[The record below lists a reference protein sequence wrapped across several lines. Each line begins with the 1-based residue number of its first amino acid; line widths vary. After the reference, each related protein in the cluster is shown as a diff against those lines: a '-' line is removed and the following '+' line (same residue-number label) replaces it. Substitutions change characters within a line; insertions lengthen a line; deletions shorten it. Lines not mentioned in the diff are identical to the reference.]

1 VAGGPVRAL
10 MLLAIL
16 LAPLVLASCG
26 KKGPPEPPG
35 PPNKV
40 TWPRSYPTY

>member
-1 VAGGPVRAL
+1 MKPL
-10 MLLAIL
+10 MLLALL
-16 LAPLVLASCG
+16 LAPLLLSTCG
-26 KKGPPEPPG
+26 KKGPPIPPG